1 MSTPVQNGRRRMARR
16 AKEMVIVRRVGF
28 SRWVVAGA
36 LALLGAVSLVA
47 EGAAQVQGE
56 RAAAAGEDSVAV
68 EDWIGRWSGPFES
81 EGELA
86 GFLVMIVAHND
97 GEWVVESELLDDG
110 APPGGEVREWILR
123 GDRFSYR
130 QSYEEVELIVLGQ
143 LAEGEIVGEM
153 EAQRDGEKLGV
164 ATFNL
169 RRVIVDE
176 TPTDDP

>member
-1 MSTPVQNGRRRMARR
+1 MR
-16 AKEMVIVRRVGF
+16 ERRVIRGKKGLA
-28 SRWVVAGA
+28 RWGGAVA
-36 LALLGAVSLVA
+36 LAVI
-47 EGAAQVQGE
+47 GAAIVTQEGVAQLPEVDPGLL
-56 RAAAAGEDSVAV
+56 EDQTLAV